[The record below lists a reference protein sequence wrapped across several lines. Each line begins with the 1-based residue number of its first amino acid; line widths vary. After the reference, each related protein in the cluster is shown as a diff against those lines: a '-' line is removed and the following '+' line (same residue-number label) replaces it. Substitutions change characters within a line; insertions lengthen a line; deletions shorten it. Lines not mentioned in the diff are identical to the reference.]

1 MPVKRC
7 AFLTMDSLDG
17 FFSYDEL
24 LYEPLRLL
32 GWSVEPIPWRRTAVE
47 WDAYEAVVIRTPW
60 DYQQDPSG
68 FLAVLEQIE
77 DSSTRLLNPL
87 ELVRWNID
95 KRYLLDLADSG
106 VMIVPTVLDRG
117 LDAERLQGLFDRL
130 GADRIVV
137 KPTIGANATDALPLS
152 RKADGE
158 AWAGAIRAFADRP
171 YLAQP
176 FVRSVVE
183 VGEYSLCFFGGK
195 YSHAVLK
202 KPKAGDF
209 RVQEEHGGL
218 IRAVD
223 PEPALLASAAKA
235 VAAVSPTPL
244 YARADLVR
252 LAAGEWATM
261 ELEVIE
267 PSLYFSFDAASP
279 ERFASVF
286 DGWMT
291 ADRT

>member
-1 MPVKRC
+1 
-7 AFLTMDSLDG
+7 MDSLEG
-17 FFSYDEL
+17 FYSYDEL
-24 LYEPLRLL
+24 LYEPLRRR
-32 GWSVEPIPWRRTAVE
+32 GWSVEPIPWRRSGVD
-47 WDAYEAVVIRTPW
+47 WGAYEAVVIRTPW

-77 DSSTRLLNPL
+77 DSAARLLNAL
-87 ELVRWNID
+87 ELVRWNLD
-95 KRYLLDLADSG
+95 KHYLRDLETAG
-106 VMIVPTVLDRG
+106 VAIVPTIFESG
-117 LDAERLQGLFDRL
+117 LDADGLRGLFDRL
-130 GADRIVV
+130 GTNRIVV
-137 KPTIGANATDALPLS
+137 KPTIGANATDAFPLS
-152 RKADGE
+152 READGE
-158 AWAGAIRAFADRP
+158 AWAGAIRAFGDRSF
-171 YLAQP
+171 LAQP

-183 VGEYSLCFFGGK
+183 VGEYSLSFFGGE

-252 LAAGEWATM
+252 LATGEWATM

-286 DGWMT
+286 DRWMT